1 MAKLTFRYRP
11 PPNLN
16 GVNGDAGP
24 RTEPPPLPPEEE
36 VEPGQRQQVDRWWH
50 QSSYDLRH
58 GLEVQEDASD
68 TVPGELL
75 DELFSPPQPPARKR

>member
-11 PPNLN
+11 PPNLS

-24 RTEPPPLPPEEE
+24 RTEPPPLPPEDEE
-36 VEPGQRQQVDRWWH
+36 LGRRQRVDRWWH
-50 QSSYDLRH
+50 ESSYDLRH

-75 DELFSPPQPPARKR
+75 DELFSPPQPSAKKR